1 MEFTFEY
8 FPAIETDRLIMREI
22 GLNDTEALF
31 EIFSSEKKVM
41 KYYGMFPLEEVYQA
55 ERLIMTFREG
65 FDNEKSIRW
74 AITLKDTG
82 AFIGTCGF
90 HNMQLRS
97 FRAEIG
103 YEVSEFHW
111 NKGYVTEAIKAM
123 LEFGFAVMGLNR
135 IEALVYPKN
144 IASHKALEKLGFKEE
159 GLLREYAYFRERF
172 QDLVMHS
179 VLKNEYLNDFLYD

>member
-1 MEFTFEY
+1 MEFTFDY

-22 GLNDTEALF
+22 VLNDAQALF
-31 EIFSSEKKVM
+31 NIFSSEKVM
-41 KYYGMFPLEEVYQA
+41 KYYGMFPLEEIEQA

-65 FDNEKSIRW
+65 FDNEKTIRW

-82 AFIGTCGF
+82 EFIGTCGF
-90 HNMQLRS
+90 HNMQIRS

-103 YEVSEFHW
+103 YEISEVHW
-111 NKGYVTEAIKAM
+111 NNGYVTEAIRAM

-135 IEALVYPKN
+135 IEALVYPEN
-144 IASHKALEKLGFKEE
+144 VGSHKALEKLGFKEE

-179 VLKNEYLNDFLYD
+179 VLRSEYLNNLLNE